1 MATQLYDS
9 NGNPITG
16 ATASPDQQVADS
28 NGSLINPA
36 KEDGNL
42 ASIKTDTDKF
52 TFASTRLLVD
62 GSGVTQP
69 ISGTITANAGTGT
82 FTVGQ
87 ATGTNLHAVIDSGTI
102 TVGNATLA
110 VTQSGTW
117 NINNISGTISLPTG
131 ASTSAKQPAL
141 GTAGTASADVIT
153 VQGIASMIALKVD
166 GSAVT
171 QPISGTVTANIGTS
185 GSLALDASV
194 TGLEVS
200 QGSTTSGQKGI
211 LILAAAT
218 NAAPSY
224 TDAQTSPLTVTL
236 AGRMRVDL
244 GGFGG
249 TAVSLG
255 QKTMASSMPV
265 VIASDNGIIVA
276 QGSTTSGQSGNLI
289 QGAVTTAAPSY
300 TTAQTSPLSL
310 DTSGRLRIDNSS
322 WIGSTAPTV
331 GQKTMANSIPVV
343 VSSDQTVIA
352 LDATV
357 AKLNIT
363 QGTALGSNTGPMV
376 MGSVTTADPVY
387 TTGQISP
394 LSLTTNG
401 ELRVE
406 TESIS
411 QNHVISGSAF
421 VLATGLVT
429 NGGGNGTDLGMIYLH
444 NPSGSTKTLYLTKLT
459 IGNQTANKTS
469 MYKIFY
475 DPTGVSGGTSVTPVN
490 LKNGNGTAS
499 QTDVFAKGTFTSIT
513 TLGTVVY
520 TCVNGQNPVANIIDL
535 DRMFV
540 IPPNHS
546 VLVTAQGSAALD
558 VGAALEW
565 TEI

>member
-36 KEDGNL
+36 REDGNL

-52 TFASTRLLVD
+52 TFTSTRLLVD

-131 ASTSAKQPAL
+131 ASTLAEQ
-141 GTAGTASADVIT
+141 
-153 VQGIASMIALKVD
+153 Q
-166 GSAVT
+166 T
-171 QPISGTVTANIGTS
+171 QTTS
-185 GSLALDASV
+185 LQLIDDLPQ
-194 TGLEVS
+194 T
-200 QGSTTSGQKGI
+200 QGSTTAGQKGI
-211 LILAAAT
+211 LIQAAAT
-218 NAAPSY
+218 TSAPAY
-224 TDAQTSPLTVTL
+224 TDGQTSPLTVTL
-236 AGRMRVDL
+236 AGRLRSDI

-249 TAVSLG
+249 TAVTLG
-255 QKTMASSMPV
+255 QKVMTSSIPV

-276 QGSTTSGQSGNLI
+276 QSSTTSGQAGTLI
-289 QGAVTTAAPSY
+289 QGAVTTSAPSY
-300 TTAQTSPLSL
+300 TTAQTNPLSL

-331 GQKTMANSIPVV
+331 GQKAMANSIPVV

-363 QGTALGSNTGPMV
+363 QGTTLGSNTGPMIQ
-376 MGSVTTADPVY
+376 GSVSTNEPAY

-394 LSLTTNG
+394 LSLNIHG

-406 TESIS
+406 TETLSQVNAQDGAAFCLAVGSITS
-411 QNHVISGSAF
+411 
-421 VLATGLVT
+421 
-429 NGGGNGTDLGMIYLH
+429 GGGNGTDLGNIYLN
-444 NPSGSTKTLYLTKLT
+444 NPTGSGKSLYLTKVVAGTSTNNRT
-459 IGNQTANKTS
+459 III
-469 MYKIFY
+469 KIFY
-475 DPTGVSGGTSVTPVN
+475 NPTGVTGGTSVTPVN
-490 LKNGNGTAS
+490 LKNGSGTA
-499 QTDVFAKGTFTSIT
+499 TVCDVTKKGTFTSFT
-513 TLGTVVY
+513 TFGTLV
-520 TCVNGQNPVANIIDL
+520 QNFIVSQNSSVGDFDL
-535 DRMFV
+535 DRMLV
-540 IPPNHS
+540 IPPNTS
-546 VLVTAQGSAALD
+546 VVVTIQG
-558 VGAALEW
+558 VGGAVDTTASLQW